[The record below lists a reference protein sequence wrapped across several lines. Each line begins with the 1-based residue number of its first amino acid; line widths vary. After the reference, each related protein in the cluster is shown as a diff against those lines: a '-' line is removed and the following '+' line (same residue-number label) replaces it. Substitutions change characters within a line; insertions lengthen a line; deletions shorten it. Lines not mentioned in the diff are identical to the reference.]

1 MSYADQY
8 EVIKWVNDFI
18 NVINQAREKLKEV
31 GVKLA
36 RRKAGV
42 GHLATRD
49 LQQRMLN
56 KIVEQHI
63 GLRLNEK
70 TQRLYLE
77 ECRRI
82 RRDLSGTWYSGKR
95 WTDTHQLTDK
105 ASLKKL
111 IKDNVEKG
119 NVEHFKEL
127 KTHQDKMNKGLK
139 GKAA

>member
-1 MSYADQY
+1 MSHADQY
-8 EVIKWVNDFI
+8 EVIEWVNDFI
-18 NVINQAREKLKEV
+18 KGIDQAREKLREA

-42 GHLATRD
+42 EHLATRD

-77 ECRRI
+77 ECRTI
-82 RRDLSGTWYSGKR
+82 RRDLSRTWYSSKR
-95 WTDTHQLTDK
+95 WIETNQLTDK

-111 IKDNVEKG
+111 IKDKVEKG

-127 KTHQDKMNKGLK
+127 KAHQDKMNKGLK
-139 GKAA
+139 DKAA